1 MSYTRAVGVLLIAAL
16 CAGCVSRE
24 ATRLMS
30 KPVDCNTAAA
40 DAAAM
45 KAQRAGIGKMALANL
60 FTWVPPLQLFPLIGG
75 DFNGTFEI
83 AIGRY
88 NDRVDKRARQFLQTC
103 GLWP

>member
-1 MSYTRAVGVLLIAAL
+1 MSYTRVVVVLLIAAL
-16 CAGCVSRE
+16 GAGCVSRE

-75 DFNGTFEI
+75 DFTGTFEI

-88 NDRVDKRARQFLQTC
+88 NENVDRRARQFLQTC